1 MNYRIKMRG
10 IGMAILN
17 IIMDKKISLLYER
30 DQLNESISFEL
41 AQQLVANLKERF
53 MKILTDP

>member
-1 MNYRIKMRG
+1 
-10 IGMAILN
+10 MAILN